1 MPAVQGDAAKR
12 PRAAFTPLQPD
23 HFEMSLPVFRSSH
36 EAKQTVFRDE
46 FVPVSVSFSS
56 DVKVQIKSMESRF
69 YCYPD
74 VTVDSSNVRGDSLFA
89 ETPRIVFEVLSPQTE
104 RIDRAEKLAN
114 YQTISTLHAYVL
126 VDQFHRFI
134 TVYRRTGS
142 SGSNELFERTQT
154 LQLPEIGRRCRSNS
168 SRSVPTRLDRR
179 FLFRSRAERSVTV

>member
-1 MPAVQGDAAKR
+1 
-12 PRAAFTPLQPD
+12 
-23 HFEMSLPVFRSSH
+23 
-36 EAKQTVFRDE
+36 
-46 FVPVSVSFSS
+46 VPVSVSFSS

-134 TVYRRTGS
+134 TVYLEPDPRGRTSSLKEPRPCSSRRSAAAAARTHLRAYPRGWTG
-142 SGSNELFERTQT
+142 GSYSEVAQNAVS
-154 LQLPEIGRRCRSNS
+154 RSN
-168 SRSVPTRLDRR
+168 
-179 FLFRSRAERSVTV
+179 F